1 LLYFYTVKV
10 SRQVMRSAQDV
21 FCPLVSG
28 LFFACSVL
36 RYIVF
41 MRHISLL
48 AGITILSFCFSA
60 GVQAVLVPQ
69 PVGMFVLPIK
79 GQNVDDDLVVDSRAL
94 LDHEQR
100 VRDVLASQTDLGAY
114 HPALAERWLSLAHE
128 AMRLG
133 QSESA
138 ANLFQQGL
146 HNLRL
151 NSGLTTNSQIDALN
165 DWITVLRRLGDS
177 EVLSQQ
183 LSYRYRIT
191 GMGAE
196 SWTDESLKFALE
208 YYDHELSMLAAAQ
221 WYDIEREVLKFA
233 EHLEDVV
240 HRACRGDTVDVKACS
255 ALVKRRLQL
264 LYLVS
269 FAVEPYVEDRQALPL
284 YKPRVLQERSVTDEQ
299 LANIERGA
307 FLAGVRMMKG
317 AIELDSENDELELA
331 LADWRWFY
339 GRSGDAVSTYE
350 RLAEKSPGLFS
361 EPVELPHGLIAAS
374 LLPVREVAQATFSF
388 EVTTRGRVRAINEIS
403 STSGARDAIRIKK
416 GLRELRFRP
425 ALDGSAERVKAT
437 VTKTY
442 RETRSR

>member
-1 LLYFYTVKV
+1 M
-10 SRQVMRSAQDV
+10 RQ
-21 FCPLVSG
+21 
-28 LFFACSVL
+28 
-36 RYIVF
+36 
-41 MRHISLL
+41 ISLL

-79 GQNVDDDLVVDSRAL
+79 GQNVDDDLVIDSRAL

-100 VRDVLASQTDLGAY
+100 VRDVLASQMDLGAY

-151 NSGLTTNSQIDALN
+151 NSGLTTDSQIDALN
-165 DWITVLRRLGDS
+165 DWIAVLRRLGDS

-191 GMGAE
+191 GLGAE

-208 YYDHELSMLAAAQ
+208 YYDHELSVLAVAQ

-233 EHLEDVV
+233 EHLEDAV

-264 LYLVS
+264 LYLIS
-269 FAVEPYVEDRQALPL
+269 FAVERYVEDRQALPL

-307 FLAGVRMMKG
+307 FLAGVRMMKE

-374 LLPVREVAQATFSF
+374 SLPLREVAQATFSF
-388 EVTTRGRVRAINEIS
+388 EVTTRGRVREINEIS

-425 ALDGSAERVKAT
+425 ALDESAERVKAT

>member
-1 LLYFYTVKV
+1 M
-10 SRQVMRSAQDV
+10 RQ
-21 FCPLVSG
+21 
-28 LFFACSVL
+28 
-36 RYIVF
+36 
-41 MRHISLL
+41 ISLL

-79 GQNVDDDLVVDSRAL
+79 GQNVDDDLVIDSRAL

-114 HPALAERWLSLAHE
+114 HPALAKRWLSLAHE

-191 GMGAE
+191 GLGAE

-208 YYDHELSMLAAAQ
+208 YYDHELSVLAVAQ

-264 LYLVS
+264 LYLIS

-307 FLAGVRMMKG
+307 FLAGVRMMKE

-374 LLPVREVAQATFSF
+374 SLPLREVAQATFSF
-388 EVTTRGRVRAINEIS
+388 EVTTRGRVREINEIS

>member
-1 LLYFYTVKV
+1 
-10 SRQVMRSAQDV
+10 MRSAQDF
-21 FCPLVSG
+21 FCPHTCG
-28 LFFACSVL
+28 LFFAYHVL

-41 MRHISLL
+41 MRKLRLL
-48 AGITILSFCFSA
+48 NVFTILSFCFSA

-69 PVGMFVLPIK
+69 PVGMFVLPIE
-79 GQNVDDDLVVDSRAL
+79 GHILDDGVVVDSRAL
-94 LDHEQR
+94 LDHERR
-100 VRDVLASQTDLGAY
+100 VRDVLASQRDLGAY

-151 NSGLTTNSQIDALN
+151 NSGLITDSQIDALN

-177 EVLSQQ
+177 EGLSQQ

-191 GMGAE
+191 GLGAE
-196 SWTDESLKFALE
+196 SWTDERLKYALE
-208 YYDHELSMLAAAQ
+208 YYDHELSVLAVAQ
-221 WYDIEREVLKFA
+221 WHAIQREVLKFA

-240 HRACRGDTVDVKACS
+240 HRACRGEMVDVTACS

-264 LYLVS
+264 LYLIS

-284 YKPRVLQERSVTDEQ
+284 YKPRVLEERSVTDEQ

-307 FLAGVRMMKG
+307 FLTGVRMMKE
-317 AIELDSENDELELA
+317 AIELDSDNDDLELA
-331 LADWRWFY
+331 LADWRWFH

-350 RLAEKSPGLFS
+350 RLAEKTPELFAQ
-361 EPVELPHGLIAAS
+361 PLELPHGLITAS
-374 LLPVREVAQATFSF
+374 RILASEVAQATFSF
-388 EVTTRGRVRAINEIS
+388 EVTTRGRVREISEIS
-403 STSGARDAIRIKK
+403 STNGARDAIRIKK

-425 ALDGSAERVKAT
+425 ALDDAAERVKVT

>member
-1 LLYFYTVKV
+1 
-10 SRQVMRSAQDV
+10 MRSAQDF

-41 MRHISLL
+41 MRQISLL

-79 GQNVDDDLVVDSRAL
+79 GQNVDDDLVIDSRAL

-191 GMGAE
+191 GLGAE

-208 YYDHELSMLAAAQ
+208 YYDHELSVLAVAQ

-264 LYLVS
+264 LYLIS

-307 FLAGVRMMKG
+307 FLAGVRMMKE

-374 LLPVREVAQATFSF
+374 SLPLREVAQATFSF
-388 EVTTRGRVRAINEIS
+388 EVTTRGRVREINEIS

>member
-1 LLYFYTVKV
+1 
-10 SRQVMRSAQDV
+10 MRSAQDF

-36 RYIVF
+36 RYIVL

-48 AGITILSFCFSA
+48 AGITILSFCCAS
-60 GVQAVLVPQ
+60 GVKAVLVPQ

-94 LDHEQR
+94 LDHEQG

-151 NSGLTTNSQIDALN
+151 NSGLTTDSQIDALN
-165 DWITVLRRLGDS
+165 DWIAVLRRLGDS

-191 GMGAE
+191 GLGAE

-208 YYDHELSMLAAAQ
+208 YYDHELSVLAVAQ

-233 EHLEDVV
+233 EHLEDAV

-264 LYLVS
+264 LYLIS

-307 FLAGVRMMKG
+307 FLAGVRMMKE

-374 LLPVREVAQATFSF
+374 SLPLREVAQATFSF
-388 EVTTRGRVRAINEIS
+388 EVTTRGRVREINEIS

-425 ALDGSAERVKAT
+425 ALDESAERVKAT

>member
-1 LLYFYTVKV
+1 M
-10 SRQVMRSAQDV
+10 RQ
-21 FCPLVSG
+21 
-28 LFFACSVL
+28 
-36 RYIVF
+36 
-41 MRHISLL
+41 ISLL

-79 GQNVDDDLVVDSRAL
+79 AQNVDDDLVIDSRAL

-114 HPALAERWLSLAHE
+114 HPALGERWLSLAHE

-191 GMGAE
+191 GLGAE

-208 YYDHELSMLAAAQ
+208 YYDHELSVLAVAQ

-264 LYLVS
+264 LYLIS

-307 FLAGVRMMKG
+307 FLAGVRMMKE

-374 LLPVREVAQATFSF
+374 SLPLREVAQATFSF
-388 EVTTRGRVRAINEIS
+388 EVTTRGRVREINEIS

>member
-1 LLYFYTVKV
+1 M
-10 SRQVMRSAQDV
+10 RQ
-21 FCPLVSG
+21 
-28 LFFACSVL
+28 
-36 RYIVF
+36 
-41 MRHISLL
+41 ISLL

-79 GQNVDDDLVVDSRAL
+79 GQNVDDDLVIDSRAL

-191 GMGAE
+191 GLGAE

-208 YYDHELSMLAAAQ
+208 YYDHELSVLAVAQ

-233 EHLEDVV
+233 EHLEDAV

-264 LYLVS
+264 LYLIS

-307 FLAGVRMMKG
+307 FLAGVRMMKE

-374 LLPVREVAQATFSF
+374 SLPLREVAQATFSF
-388 EVTTRGRVRAINEIS
+388 EVTTRGRVREINEIS

-425 ALDGSAERVKAT
+425 ALDESAERVKAT

>member
-1 LLYFYTVKV
+1 M
-10 SRQVMRSAQDV
+10 RQ
-21 FCPLVSG
+21 
-28 LFFACSVL
+28 
-36 RYIVF
+36 
-41 MRHISLL
+41 ISLL

-79 GQNVDDDLVVDSRAL
+79 GQNVDDDLVIDSRAL

-151 NSGLTTNSQIDALN
+151 NSGLTTNAQIDALN

-191 GMGAE
+191 GLGAE

-208 YYDHELSMLAAAQ
+208 YYDHELSVLAVAQ

-264 LYLVS
+264 LYLIS

-307 FLAGVRMMKG
+307 FLAGVRMMKE

-374 LLPVREVAQATFSF
+374 SLPLREVAQATFSF
-388 EVTTRGRVRAINEIS
+388 EVTTRGRVREINEIS

>member
-1 LLYFYTVKV
+1 
-10 SRQVMRSAQDV
+10 MRTAQDF
-21 FCPLVSG
+21 FCPHMCG
-28 LFFACSVL
+28 LFFAHDVL

-41 MRHISLL
+41 MRKLHFL
-48 AGITILSFCFSA
+48 AVFTILSFCFSS

-69 PVGMFVLPIK
+69 PVGMFVLPIA
-79 GQNVDDDLVVDSRAL
+79 GHILDDDVVVDSRAL
-94 LDHEQR
+94 LDHERR
-100 VRDVLASQTDLGAY
+100 VREVLESQRDLGAY

-151 NSGLTTNSQIDALN
+151 NSGLTTDAQIGALN

-177 EVLSQQ
+177 EGLSQQ

-191 GMGAE
+191 GLGAQ
-196 SWTDESLKFALE
+196 SWTDDRLKYALE
-208 YYDHELSMLAAAQ
+208 YYDHELSVLAVAQ
-221 WYDIEREVLKFA
+221 WYAIEREVLKFA

-264 LYLVS
+264 LYLIS
-269 FAVEPYVEDRQALPL
+269 FAVEPYVENRQALPL
-284 YKPRVLQERSVTDEQ
+284 YKPRVLEERSVTDEQ

-307 FLAGVRMMKG
+307 FLTGVRMMKE
-317 AIELDSENDELELA
+317 AIELDSDNDELELV

-350 RLAEKSPGLFS
+350 RLAEKTPELFA
-361 EPVELPHGLIAAS
+361 EPVELPHGLISGPPILAS
-374 LLPVREVAQATFSF
+374 EVAQATFSF
-388 EVTTRGRVRAINEIS
+388 EVTTRGRVREISEIS
-403 STSGARDAIRIKK
+403 STNGARDAIRIKK

-425 ALDGSAERVKAT
+425 ALDDAAERVT
-437 VTKTY
+437 VIVTKTY

>member
-1 LLYFYTVKV
+1 M
-10 SRQVMRSAQDV
+10 RQVT
-21 FCPLVSG
+21 F
-28 LFFACSVL
+28 
-36 RYIVF
+36 
-41 MRHISLL
+41 L

-307 FLAGVRMMKG
+307 FLAGVRMMKE

-339 GRSGDAVSTYE
+339 GRSGDDVSTYE

>member
-1 LLYFYTVKV
+1 
-10 SRQVMRSAQDV
+10 MRSAQDV

-307 FLAGVRMMKG
+307 FLAGVRMMKE

-339 GRSGDAVSTYE
+339 GRSGDDVSTYE

-425 ALDGSAERVKAT
+425 VLDGSAERVKAT

>member
-1 LLYFYTVKV
+1 M
-10 SRQVMRSAQDV
+10 RQ
-21 FCPLVSG
+21 
-28 LFFACSVL
+28 
-36 RYIVF
+36 
-41 MRHISLL
+41 ISLL
-48 AGITILSFCFSA
+48 VGITILSFCFSA

-79 GQNVDDDLVVDSRAL
+79 GRHVDDDHVVDSRAL

-191 GMGAE
+191 GLGAE

-208 YYDHELSMLAAAQ
+208 YYDHELSMLAVAQ

-307 FLAGVRMMKG
+307 FLAGMRMMKE

-331 LADWRWFY
+331 LADWRWFF

-350 RLAEKSPGLFS
+350 RLAEKSPELFS

-374 LLPVREVAQATFSF
+374 SLPVREVAQATFSF
-388 EVTTRGRVRAINEIS
+388 EVTTRGRVREIKEIS
-403 STSGARDAIRIKK
+403 STSGARDAIRLKK

-425 ALDGSAERVKAT
+425 AFDGSAERVKAT

>member
-1 LLYFYTVKV
+1 LLYFYTAKV

-307 FLAGVRMMKG
+307 FLAGVRMMKE

>member
-1 LLYFYTVKV
+1 
-10 SRQVMRSAQDV
+10 MRSAQN
-21 FCPLVSG
+21 FFARSLAG
-28 LFFACSVL
+28 FFFACSVL

-41 MRHISLL
+41 MRQISLL

-79 GQNVDDDLVVDSRAL
+79 GQNVDDDLVIDSRAL

-191 GMGAE
+191 GLGAE

-208 YYDHELSMLAAAQ
+208 YYDHELSVLAVAQ

-264 LYLVS
+264 LYLIS

-307 FLAGVRMMKG
+307 FLAGVRMMKE

-374 LLPVREVAQATFSF
+374 SLPLREVAQATFSF
-388 EVTTRGRVRAINEIS
+388 EVTTRGRVREINEIS

>member
-1 LLYFYTVKV
+1 
-10 SRQVMRSAQDV
+10 MRSAQDF

-36 RYIVF
+36 RYIVL

-48 AGITILSFCFSA
+48 AGITILSFCCAA

-94 LDHEQR
+94 LDHERR

-151 NSGLTTNSQIDALN
+151 NSGLTTDSQIDALN
-165 DWITVLRRLGDS
+165 DWIAVLRRLGDS

-191 GMGAE
+191 GLGAE

-208 YYDHELSMLAAAQ
+208 YYDHELSVLAVAQ

-264 LYLVS
+264 LYLIS

-307 FLAGVRMMKG
+307 FLAGVRMMKE

-374 LLPVREVAQATFSF
+374 SLPLREVAQATFSF
-388 EVTTRGRVRAINEIS
+388 EVTTRGRVREINEIS

>member
-1 LLYFYTVKV
+1 M
-10 SRQVMRSAQDV
+10 RQ
-21 FCPLVSG
+21 
-28 LFFACSVL
+28 
-36 RYIVF
+36 
-41 MRHISLL
+41 ISLL

-79 GQNVDDDLVVDSRAL
+79 GQNVDDDLVIDSRAL

-191 GMGAE
+191 GLGAE

-208 YYDHELSMLAAAQ
+208 YYDHELSVLAVAQ

-240 HRACRGDTVDVKACS
+240 LRACRGDTVDVKACS

-264 LYLVS
+264 LYLIS

-307 FLAGVRMMKG
+307 FLAGVRMMKE

-374 LLPVREVAQATFSF
+374 SLPLREVAQATFSF
-388 EVTTRGRVRAINEIS
+388 EVTTRGRVREINEIS

>member
-1 LLYFYTVKV
+1 
-10 SRQVMRSAQDV
+10 MRSAQDV

-307 FLAGVRMMKG
+307 FLAGVRMMKE

-388 EVTTRGRVRAINEIS
+388 EVTTRGRVREISEIS

>member
-1 LLYFYTVKV
+1 M
-10 SRQVMRSAQDV
+10 RQ
-21 FCPLVSG
+21 
-28 LFFACSVL
+28 
-36 RYIVF
+36 
-41 MRHISLL
+41 ISLL

-79 GQNVDDDLVVDSRAL
+79 GQNVDDDLVIDSRAL

-191 GMGAE
+191 GLGAE

-208 YYDHELSMLAAAQ
+208 YYDHELSMLAVAQ

-264 LYLVS
+264 LYLIS

-307 FLAGVRMMKG
+307 FLAGVRMMKE

-374 LLPVREVAQATFSF
+374 SLPLREVAQATFSF
-388 EVTTRGRVRAINEIS
+388 EVTTRGRVREINEIS

>member
-1 LLYFYTVKV
+1 
-10 SRQVMRSAQDV
+10 M
-21 FCPLVSG
+21 
-28 LFFACSVL
+28 FFARTRAGFFFAYHVL
-36 RYIVF
+36 RYIVV
-41 MRHISLL
+41 MRKLRLL
-48 AGITILSFCFSA
+48 TVFTILSFCFSA

-69 PVGMFVLPIK
+69 PVGMFVLPIE
-79 GQNVDDDLVVDSRAL
+79 GHILDDDVVVDSRAL
-94 LDHEQR
+94 LDHERR
-100 VRDVLASQTDLGAY
+100 VRDVLASQRDLGAY

-151 NSGLTTNSQIDALN
+151 NSGLITASQIDALN

-177 EVLSQQ
+177 EGLSQQ

-191 GMGAE
+191 GLGAE
-196 SWTDESLKFALE
+196 SWTDERLKYALE
-208 YYDHELSMLAAAQ
+208 YYDHELSVLAVAQ
-221 WYDIEREVLKFA
+221 WHAIQREVLKFA

-240 HRACRGDTVDVKACS
+240 HRACRGEMVDVTACS

-264 LYLVS
+264 LYLIS

-284 YKPRVLQERSVTDEQ
+284 YKPRVLEERSVTDEQ

-307 FLAGVRMMKG
+307 FLTGVRMMKE
-317 AIELDSENDELELA
+317 AIELDSDNDDLELA
-331 LADWRWFY
+331 LADWRWFH
-339 GRSGDAVSTYE
+339 GKSGDAVSTYE
-350 RLAEKSPGLFS
+350 RLAEKTPELFA
-361 EPVELPHGLIAAS
+361 EPLELPHGLTTAS
-374 LLPVREVAQATFSF
+374 PILASEVAQATFSF
-388 EVTTRGRVRAINEIS
+388 EVTTRGRVREIGEIS
-403 STSGARDAIRIKK
+403 STNGARDAIRIKK

-425 ALDGSAERVKAT
+425 ALDDAAERVKVT

>member
-1 LLYFYTVKV
+1 M
-10 SRQVMRSAQDV
+10 RQ
-21 FCPLVSG
+21 
-28 LFFACSVL
+28 
-36 RYIVF
+36 
-41 MRHISLL
+41 ISLL
-48 AGITILSFCFSA
+48 AGITIFSFCFSA

-79 GQNVDDDLVVDSRAL
+79 GQNVDDDLVIDSRAL

-191 GMGAE
+191 GLGAE

-208 YYDHELSMLAAAQ
+208 YYDHELSVLAVAQ

-240 HRACRGDTVDVKACS
+240 LRACRGDTVDVKACS

-264 LYLVS
+264 LYLIS

-307 FLAGVRMMKG
+307 FLAGVRMMKE

-374 LLPVREVAQATFSF
+374 SLPLREVAQATFSF
-388 EVTTRGRVRAINEIS
+388 EVTTRGRVREINEIS

>member
-1 LLYFYTVKV
+1 
-10 SRQVMRSAQDV
+10 MRSAQDF
-21 FCPLVSG
+21 FCPHTCG
-28 LFFACSVL
+28 LFFAYHVL
-36 RYIVF
+36 RYIVI
-41 MRHISLL
+41 MRKLRLITVL
-48 AGITILSFCFSA
+48 TILSLCFSA

-69 PVGMFVLPIK
+69 PVGMFVLPIE
-79 GQNVDDDLVVDSRAL
+79 GHILDDDVVVDSRAL
-94 LDHEQR
+94 LDHERR
-100 VRDVLASQTDLGAY
+100 VRDVLASQRDLGAY

-151 NSGLTTNSQIDALN
+151 NSGLITASQIDALN

-177 EVLSQQ
+177 EGLSQQ

-191 GMGAE
+191 GLGAE
-196 SWTDESLKFALE
+196 SWTDERLKYALE
-208 YYDHELSMLAAAQ
+208 YYDHELSVLAVAQ
-221 WYDIEREVLKFA
+221 WHAIQREVLKFA

-240 HRACRGDTVDVKACS
+240 HRACRGEMVDVTACS

-264 LYLVS
+264 LYLIS

-284 YKPRVLQERSVTDEQ
+284 YKPRVLEERSVTDEQ

-307 FLAGVRMMKG
+307 FLSGVRMMKE
-317 AIELDSENDELELA
+317 AIELDSDNDDLELA

-350 RLAEKSPGLFS
+350 RLAEKTPELFA
-361 EPVELPHGLIAAS
+361 EPLELPHGLITAS
-374 LLPVREVAQATFSF
+374 PILASEVAQATFSF
-388 EVTTRGRVRAINEIS
+388 EVTTRGRVREISEIS
-403 STSGARDAIRIKK
+403 STNGARDAIRIKK
-416 GLRELRFRP
+416 RLRELRFRP
-425 ALDGSAERVKAT
+425 ALDDAAERVKVT